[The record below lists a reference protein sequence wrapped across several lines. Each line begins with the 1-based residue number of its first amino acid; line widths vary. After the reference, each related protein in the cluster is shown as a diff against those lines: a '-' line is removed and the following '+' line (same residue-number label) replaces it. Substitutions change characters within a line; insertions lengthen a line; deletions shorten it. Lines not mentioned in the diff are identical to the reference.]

1 MKARRRM
8 ASVLVLVL
16 FLLVSLIMLFPVY
29 YLIIGSLQDGQ
40 EIFRAGMKF
49 FLNPGDMKW
58 SNYPNLFTYNNGIY
72 TRWFSNSVFYAVAF
86 TVCALAFSSLVGY
99 GLGAYDFKGKNA
111 IFVLVLAVM
120 MIPLE
125 ILMLPLYKLIVKIK
139 LINTVGGIIF
149 PFMVAPVAI
158 FFFRQ
163 FVSGISREFMESARI
178 DGCTEFGIFYRIMV
192 PLMKPAFGAMTILL
206 AMQNWNSFVWPLIV
220 LRDSDKFTLTIGIA
234 SLINPY
240 SANYDVMIAG
250 SVVAILP
257 ILILFLLN
265 QRFFIAGLTSGGVK
279 G

>member
-1 MKARRRM
+1 MKTRRKIIG
-8 ASVLVLVL
+8 ALIFCL

-29 YLIIGSLQDGQ
+29 YLLVGSFQDGQ
-40 EIFRAGMKF
+40 EIFRSGMKF
-49 FLNPGDMKW
+49 FLTPDTVKLD
-58 SNYPNLFTYNNGIY
+58 NYPNLITYEGGIY
-72 TRWFSNSVFYAVAF
+72 VQWFVNSVFYAAVF
-86 TVCALAFSSLVGY
+86 TVCGLVLSSLVGY
-99 GLGAYDFKGKNA
+99 GLGAYDFKGKNV
-111 IFVLVLAVM
+111 IFVMVLIVM

-125 ILMLPLYKLIVKIK
+125 ILMLPLYKLIVKIR
-139 LINTVGGIIF
+139 LINTVGGIVF

-163 FVSGISREFMESARI
+163 FVSGMSREYMEAARI
-178 DGCTEFGIFYRIMV
+178 DGCTEFGIYYRIAV

-220 LRDSDKFTLTIGIA
+220 LRENDKFTLPIGIA

-240 SANYDVMIAG
+240 SANYNVMIAG

-257 ILILFLLN
+257 ILILFLFN

>member
-8 ASVLVLVL
+8 ASVLVFVL

-120 MIPLE
+120 MKMCIRDSPWRRAWAYCE
-125 ILMLPLYKLIVKIK
+125 PIRQCQYPVPGTEAVPQVHMCCCVPLY
-139 LINTVGGIIF
+139 
-149 PFMVAPVAI
+149 
-158 FFFRQ
+158 RQ
-163 FVSGISREFMESARI
+163 RSQMQYAW
-178 DGCTEFGIFYRIMV
+178 GCV
-192 PLMKPAFGAMTILL
+192 P
-206 AMQNWNSFVWPLIV
+206 
-220 LRDSDKFTLTIGIA
+220 
-234 SLINPY
+234 Y
-240 SANYDVMIAG
+240 
-250 SVVAILP
+250 
-257 ILILFLLN
+257 
-265 QRFFIAGLTSGGVK
+265 
-279 G
+279 